1 MIRPV
6 RSILHGLTDPSQ
18 AAEAAALGLDA
29 AVVALAGS
37 GEPDL
42 ELDPSAAARVAAAL
56 PPLAVRAAQLGPCAA
71 LPPGFGMAVTPAA
84 VLRPPGAAVHLVR
97 LGWEEFQDGPLPA
110 ADGIWIRPR
119 RGAGAT
125 ATGFDWDRVG
135 WAAGRIRLVLEL
147 PDGAEGVET
156 AVRLGRPYAVAFARA
171 VWFRPGI
178 VDLDRLE
185 AALAA
190 VARLNHAAFRAG
202 FS

>member
-18 AAEAAALGLDA
+18 AVEAAALGLDA

-42 ELDPSAAARVAAAL
+42 ELDPPAAARVAAAL
-56 PPLAVRAAQLGPCAA
+56 PPLVARAAQLGPRAA
-71 LPPGFGMAVTPAA
+71 LPPGFGVAVTSAAAPRPA
-84 VLRPPGAAVHLVR
+84 GAAVHLVR
-97 LGWEEFQDGPLPA
+97 LGWEEFRDGPLPA
-110 ADGIWIRPR
+110 ADGIWVRPR
-119 RGAGAT
+119 PGSGSTAT
-125 ATGFDWDRVG
+125 AFDWDRVEG
-135 WAAGRIRLVLEL
+135 AAERFRVVLEL

-156 AVRLGRPYAVAFARA
+156 AVRLGHPYAVVFARA

-190 VARLNHAAFRAG
+190 VARLNHAAFRAA